1 MHRNSFADR
10 DGPSGCV
17 RGLPIGYKKVP
28 KMTFFGHKRV
38 LWLQSDETV
47 WNKGGTSQGT
57 SGVVPR
63 NSFVG
68 HRGPSRGI
76 KGHTK
81 GPMRPKRPFLAISGS
96 GGYNLVEQCGIMVEQ
111 VIAHPW

>member
-1 MHRNSFADR
+1 MHWNSFADC
-10 DGPSGCV
+10 DGPSGGV
-17 RGLPIGYKKVP
+17 RGSPIGNTKVP
-28 KMTFFGHKRV
+28 KMTFLGHKGPCGYNLV
-38 LWLQSDETV
+38 KQF
-47 WNKGGTSQGT
+47 GTSQGK
-57 SGVVPR
+57 SGVMLC

-68 HRGPSRGI
+68 QRGPSRGL